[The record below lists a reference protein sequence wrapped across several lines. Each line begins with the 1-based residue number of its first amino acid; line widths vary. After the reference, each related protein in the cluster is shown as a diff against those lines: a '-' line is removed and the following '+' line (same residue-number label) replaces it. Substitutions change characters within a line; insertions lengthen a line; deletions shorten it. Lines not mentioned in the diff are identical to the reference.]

1 MTKRKAP
8 RITPEF
14 PYGLN
19 DEKSSIGEIV
29 LEMATNFVLE
39 RLKHVEAGN
48 VNKLAL
54 RAIHNREKEFIRQV
68 NAAFAEQV
76 ASAVAVDNRGKGGA
90 RAKKRQWDETHKK
103 VKLVIQSLKK
113 DKKDVTAN
121 SIAKRWGSVI
131 VSEEPHPT
139 ERQLQNHL
147 KTKNLEVP

>member
-1 MTKRKAP
+1 MTKRKLP
-8 RITPEF
+8 RVAPEF
-14 PYGLN
+14 SYGLD
-19 DEKSSIGEIV
+19 DEKLSIGEIA
-29 LEMATNFVLE
+29 LQMATNFVLE

-76 ASAVAVDNRGKGGA
+76 ASAVAADNRGKGGA
-90 RAKKRQWDETHKK
+90 ISKKSKGGDTRNN

-131 VSEEPHPT
+131 VSEKPHPT

-147 KTKNLEVP
+147 KTINLEVP